1 MVKNQ
6 LHDRWIVES
15 GATWQLTPHQDRF
28 YTYESISGGFV
39 LMGNDHVL
47 DALGVSTV
55 KIKLYDG
62 TVYTVQGVWHV
73 KDLEEEFIANWAI
86 RWPWV

>member
-6 LHDRWIVES
+6 LHHRWIVES
-15 GATWQLTPHQDRF
+15 GATWHLTPHRDRF
-28 YTYESISGGFV
+28 YTYELISGGFV
-39 LMGNDHVL
+39 FMGNDHAL

-62 TVYTVQGVWHV
+62 IVYTVQGVWHM
-73 KDLEEEFIANWAI
+73 KDLEEESIANWEI